1 MVERPRGQIA
11 PPPLLHM
18 ETNMKIVSETGSHNA
33 AVEKLV
39 AEAFGPDRF
48 AKTVYR
54 LRNGIEAEASL
65 SLVALDKGE
74 VVGTLRFWPIEIE
87 GGVPALLLGPL
98 VTAPERQ
105 GEGIGSRLMK
115 AGLARAAEQGHRIV
129 VLVGDEP
136 YYRRFGFTRALARRL
151 SLPGW
156 VDPARFLARELVSG
170 ALAGVAGMI
179 GHPGMEAVPAG
190 GKVRQAA

>member
-11 PPPLLHM
+11 PPPLHRM
-18 ETNMKIVSETGSHNA
+18 ETNMKIVSETESHSV

-54 LRNGIEAEASL
+54 LRDDVEAEASL
-65 SLVALDKGE
+65 SLVALDRDE

-115 AGLARAAEQGHRIV
+115 AGLVRAAKQGHRIV

-136 YYRRFGFTRALARRL
+136 YYRRFGFSCALTRRL
-151 SLPGW
+151 GLPGW
-156 VDPARFLARELVSG
+156 VDPERFLARELVSG
-170 ALAGVAGMI
+170 ALAGVSGMI
-179 GHPGMEAVPAG
+179 RRPGREAFPAH
-190 GKVRQAA
+190 GKVRKAA

>member
-11 PPPLLHM
+11 PPPLHRM
-18 ETNMKIVSETGSHNA
+18 ETNMKIVSEVESHSV

-39 AEAFGPDRF
+39 AEAFGPERF

-54 LRNGIEAEASL
+54 LRDGVEAEASL
-65 SLVALDKGE
+65 SLVAVDKGE

-98 VTAPERQ
+98 VTAPQRQ
-105 GEGIGSRLMK
+105 GEGVGSRLMK

-136 YYRRFGFTRALARRL
+136 YYRRFGFSHALARRL

-170 ALAGVAGMI
+170 ALAGIAGMI
-179 GHPGMEAVPAG
+179 GRPGMEAVPTD

>member
-1 MVERPRGQIA
+1 
-11 PPPLLHM
+11 M
-18 ETNMKIVSETGSHNA
+18 ETDMKIVSESRSHKGA
-33 AVEKLV
+33 IEALV
-39 AEAFGPDRF
+39 ADAFGPDRF

-54 LRNGIEAEASL
+54 LRDGVEHDASL
-65 SLVALDKGE
+65 ALVAVDKGE

-87 GGVPALLLGPL
+87 GTQALLLGPL
-98 VTAPERQ
+98 VTAPGRQ

-115 AGLARAAEQGHRIV
+115 AGLARAAKQGHRIV

-151 SLPGW
+151 ELPGW
-156 VDPARFLARELVSG
+156 VDPSRFLARELVSG

-179 GHPGMEAVPAG
+179 GRPEAAIAAR
-190 GKVRQAA
+190 VRQAA

>member
-1 MVERPRGQIA
+1 
-11 PPPLLHM
+11 M
-18 ETNMKIVSETGSHNA
+18 ETNMKIVLETESHTP

-54 LRNGIEAEASL
+54 LRDGVEAESSL
-65 SLVALDKGE
+65 SLVAIDKGE
-74 VVGTLRFWPIEIE
+74 VVGTLRFWPVEIE
-87 GGVPALLLGPL
+87 GTPALLLGPL
-98 VTAPERQ
+98 VTSPERQ

-115 AGLARAAEQGHRIV
+115 AGLDRATAQGHRIV

-151 SLPGW
+151 ELPGW
-156 VDPARFLARELVSG
+156 VDPARFLARELAAG
-170 ALAGVAGMI
+170 ALAGVSGMI
-179 GHPGMEAVPAG
+179 GRPREENAG
-190 GKVRQAA
+190 TGAKAAKAA

>member
-1 MVERPRGQIA
+1 MSLPPSPR
-11 PPPLLHM
+11 M
-18 ETNMKIVSETGSHNA
+18 ETDMKIVTESGSHTP

-54 LRNGIEAEASL
+54 LRDGVEHDASL
-65 SLVALDKGE
+65 ALVALDKGE

-87 GGVPALLLGPL
+87 GGVQALLLGPL
-98 VTAPERQ
+98 VASPDRQ
-105 GEGIGSRLMK
+105 GEGVGSRLMK

-151 SLPGW
+151 ELPGW
-156 VDPARFLARELVSG
+156 VDEGRFLARELASG
-170 ALAGVAGMI
+170 ALAGVSGVI
-179 GHPGMEAVPAG
+179 GRPGEAVPVSARV
-190 GKVRQAA
+190 KRAA

>member
-1 MVERPRGQIA
+1 
-11 PPPLLHM
+11 
-18 ETNMKIVSETGSHNA
+18 MKIVLESESHEKDVA
-33 AVEKLV
+33 ALV
-39 AEAFGPDRF
+39 ADAFGPDRF

-54 LRNGIEAEASL
+54 LRDGVEAYASL
-65 SLVALDKGE
+65 SLVALDGGD
-74 VVGTLRFWPIEIE
+74 VIGSLRFWPVEIE
-87 GGVPALLLGPL
+87 GTPALLLGPL
-98 VTAPERQ
+98 VISPERQ

-151 SLPGW
+151 ELPGW

-179 GHPGMEAVPAG
+179 GRPGDMVGVQAPA
-190 GKVRQAA
+190 KVRQAA

>member
-11 PPPLLHM
+11 PPPLRHM
-18 ETNMKIVSETGSHNA
+18 ETDMKIVSETGSHNV

-54 LRNGIEAEASL
+54 LREGVEAEASL
-65 SLVALDKGE
+65 SLVAIDKGE
-74 VVGTLRFWPIEIE
+74 VVGTLRFWPVEIE

-105 GEGIGSRLMK
+105 GKGIGSRLMK
-115 AGLARAAEQGHRIV
+115 VGLARAAEQGHRIV

-151 SLPGW
+151 RLPGW

-170 ALAGVAGMI
+170 ALSGVAGMI
-179 GHPGMEAVPAG
+179 GRPGQEAVPAG